1 MPVRSRYRQY
11 LKTIIQVMIPD
22 YQTVMLPLL
31 KVMSDEKTHK
41 LRELIE
47 VLQNHFQL
55 TEDEKAELL
64 PSGSQAIFDN
74 RVGWAKFYLEKA
86 GLLRT
91 EKRGSYR
98 ITEAGLN
105 FLKTSPIDLR
115 ARDLDRFQSFK
126 EFKQSI
132 VPRTEVNHADSD
144 NPDNTDSNKTPEEA
158 LEYAYQKLKND
169 LSRDLL
175 DTIKSCSP
183 GFFEK
188 LVVDMLTK
196 MGYGGSRK
204 DAGKALGKTGDGGID
219 GIIKEDKLGLD
230 TIYIQAKRW
239 ENIVPVREIRDFAG
253 ALLSK
258 KARKGI
264 FITTSYFPQSAFE
277 FVESIEHKIILI
289 DGARLT
295 DLMFEFNVG
304 LSTQSTYEVKKI
316 DSDYFEE

>member
-1 MPVRSRYRQY
+1 
-11 LKTIIQVMIPD
+11 MIPD
-22 YQTVMLPLL
+22 YQTIMLPLL
-31 KVMSDEKTHK
+31 KTMSDEKTHK

-47 VLQNHFQL
+47 ILAVHFQL
-55 TEDEKAELL
+55 SEDEKKELL

-86 GLLRT
+86 NLLKT
-91 EKRGSYR
+91 EKRGSYH
-98 ITEAGLN
+98 ITDLGQN
-105 FLKTSPIDLR
+105 FLKSNPTELRTKDLEEFK
-115 ARDLDRFQSFK
+115 AFK

-132 VPRTEVNHADSD
+132 NVKNEIDDTDQGNHE
-144 NPDNTDSNKTPEEA
+144 NGESNKTPEEA

-175 DTIKSCSP
+175 DTIKNCSP
-183 GFFEK
+183 AFFEK
-188 LVVDMLTK
+188 LVIDLLTK

-204 DAGKALGKTGDGGID
+204 DAGKALGKSGDGGID

-230 TIYIQAKRW
+230 TIFIQAKRW
-239 ENIVPVREIRDFAG
+239 ENAVPVREIRDFAG

-264 FITTSYFPQSAFE
+264 FITTSSFPQSAYQ
-277 FVESIEHKIILI
+277 FVNSIEHKIILI
-289 DGARLT
+289 DGEGLT

-304 LSTQSTYEVKKI
+304 LSTQSAYEVKKI

>member
-1 MPVRSRYRQY
+1 
-11 LKTIIQVMIPD
+11 MIPD
-22 YQTVMLPLL
+22 YQTIMLPLL
-31 KVMSDEKTHK
+31 RTMSDENTHR
-41 LRELIE
+41 LRDLIE
-47 VLQNHFQL
+47 TLSISFNL
-55 TEDEKAELL
+55 NESERNELL
-64 PSGSQAIFDN
+64 PSGTQAIFDN

-86 GLLRT
+86 NLLKT

-98 ITEAGLN
+98 ITKLGKDFIESN
-105 FLKTSPIDLR
+105 PQTLR
-115 ARDLDRFQSFK
+115 TRDLENFSAFRDFR
-126 EFKQSI
+126 QSI
-132 VPRTEVNHADSD
+132 PQRNEVENSQSETLE
-144 NPDNTDSNKTPEEA
+144 NTDSKTPEEA

-175 DTIKSCSP
+175 ETIKSCSP
-183 GFFEK
+183 AFFEK

-204 DAGKALGKTGDGGID
+204 DAGQALGKSGDGGVD

-239 ENIVPVREIRDFAG
+239 ESIVPVREIRDFAG

-264 FITTSYFPQSAFE
+264 FITTSGFPPSAFE
-277 FVESIEHKIILI
+277 FVKSIEHKIVLI
-289 DGARLT
+289 DGQQLT

-304 LSTQSTYEVKKI
+304 LSNQSTYEVKKI
-316 DSDYFEE
+316 DSDYFDE

>member
-1 MPVRSRYRQY
+1 
-11 LKTIIQVMIPD
+11 MIPD
-22 YQTVMLPLL
+22 YQTIMLPLL
-31 KVMSDEKTHK
+31 KTMSDEKTHK

-47 VLQNHFQL
+47 ILAVHFQL
-55 TEDEKAELL
+55 SEDEKKELL

-86 GLLRT
+86 NLLKT
-91 EKRGSYR
+91 EKRGSYH
-98 ITEAGLN
+98 ITDLGQN
-105 FLKTSPIDLR
+105 FLKSNPTELRTKDLEEFK
-115 ARDLDRFQSFK
+115 AFK

-132 VPRTEVNHADSD
+132 NVKNEIDDTDEGNHE
-144 NPDNTDSNKTPEEA
+144 NGESNKTPEEA

-175 DTIKSCSP
+175 DTIKNCSP
-183 GFFEK
+183 AFFEK
-188 LVVDMLTK
+188 LVIDLLTK

-204 DAGKALGKTGDGGID
+204 DAGKALGKSGDGGID

-230 TIYIQAKRW
+230 TIFIQAKRW
-239 ENIVPVREIRDFAG
+239 ENAVPVREIRDFAG

-264 FITTSYFPQSAFE
+264 FITTSSFPQSAYQ
-277 FVESIEHKIILI
+277 FVNSIEHKIILI
-289 DGARLT
+289 DGEGLT

-304 LSTQSTYEVKKI
+304 LSTQSAYEVKKI

>member
-1 MPVRSRYRQY
+1 
-11 LKTIIQVMIPD
+11 MIPD
-22 YQTVMLPLL
+22 YQNIMLPLL
-31 KVMSDEKTHK
+31 KNMSNEKTHK
-41 LRELIE
+41 LRELVEI
-47 VLQNHFQL
+47 LGDHFRL
-55 TEDEKAELL
+55 TESERKELL
-64 PSGSQAIFDN
+64 PSGTQAIFDN

-86 GLLRT
+86 SLLKT
-91 EKRGSYR
+91 EKRGQYK
-98 ITEAGLN
+98 ITELGMS
-105 FLKTSPIDLR
+105 FLKSNPTELKTKDLENFKAFR
-115 ARDLDRFQSFK
+115 EFK
-126 EFKQSI
+126 ESI
-132 VPRTEVNHADSD
+132 INKAEVENSSIE
-144 NPDNTDSNKTPEEA
+144 NTDTVKTPEEA

-175 DTIKSCSP
+175 DTIKNCSP
-183 GFFEK
+183 SFFEK
-188 LVVDMLTK
+188 LVIDMLTK

-239 ENIVPVREIRDFAG
+239 ENVVPVREIRDFAG

-264 FITTSYFPQSAFE
+264 FITTSSFPKSAYE
-277 FVESIEHKIILI
+277 FVDSIEHKIILI

-304 LSTQSTYEVKKI
+304 LSTQSSYEVKRI

>member
-1 MPVRSRYRQY
+1 
-11 LKTIIQVMIPD
+11 MIPD
-22 YQTVMLPLL
+22 YQTIMLPLL
-31 KVMSDEKTHK
+31 RTMSDEKTHK

-47 VLQNHFQL
+47 ILQNHFQL
-55 TEDEKAELL
+55 SDSDRKELL
-64 PSGSQAIFDN
+64 PSGSQAVFDN

-86 GLLRT
+86 NLLKT
-91 EKRGSYR
+91 ERRGSYR
-98 ITEAGLN
+98 ITEVGLN
-105 FLKTSPIDLR
+105 FLKSNPIELR
-115 ARDLDRFQSFK
+115 TRDLEKFK
-126 EFKQSI
+126 AFNEFRQSI
-132 VPRTEVNHADSD
+132 GPKNGAENSDTENQE
-144 NPDNTDSNKTPEEA
+144 NIDSNKTPEEA
-158 LEYAYQKLKND
+158 LEYAYLKLKND

-183 GFFEK
+183 TFFEK
-188 LVVDMLTK
+188 LVIDMLTK

-239 ENIVPVREIRDFAG
+239 ENVVPVREIRDFAG

-264 FITTSYFPQSAFE
+264 FITTSSFPQSAYE
-277 FVESIEHKIILI
+277 FVDSIEHKIILI
-289 DGARLT
+289 DGGRLT

-304 LSTQSTYEVKKI
+304 LSTQSTYDVKRI
-316 DSDYFEE
+316 DSDYFDE

>member
-1 MPVRSRYRQY
+1 
-11 LKTIIQVMIPD
+11 MIPD
-22 YQTVMLPLL
+22 YQTIMLPLL
-31 KVMSDEKTHK
+31 KTMSDKKTHK

-47 VLQNHFQL
+47 ILSVHFNL
-55 TEDEKAELL
+55 TDDERKELL

-86 GLLRT
+86 NLLKT
-91 EKRGSYR
+91 EKRGSYH
-98 ITEAGLN
+98 ITELGLN
-105 FLKTSPIDLR
+105 FLKSNPKELRTKDLENFK
-115 ARDLDRFQSFK
+115 AFK

-132 VPRTEVNHADSD
+132 TVKNETESSEQENQE
-144 NPDNTDSNKTPEEA
+144 NEESNKTPEEA
-158 LEYAYQKLKND
+158 LEYAYLKLKND

-175 DTIKSCSP
+175 DTIKGCSP
-183 GFFEK
+183 EFFEK
-188 LVVDMLTK
+188 LVIDMLTK

-239 ENIVPVREIRDFAG
+239 ENTVPVREIRDFAG

-264 FITTSYFPQSAFE
+264 FITTSNFPKSAFD

-289 DGARLT
+289 DGERLT

-304 LSTQSTYEVKKI
+304 LSTQSIYELKRI

>member
-1 MPVRSRYRQY
+1 
-11 LKTIIQVMIPD
+11 MIPD
-22 YQTVMLPLL
+22 YQTIMLPLL
-31 KVMSDEKTHK
+31 KVISDKELHSLRQLVEILQSHFELSESEK
-41 LRELIE
+41 L
-47 VLQNHFQL
+47 
-55 TEDEKAELL
+55 ELL
-64 PSGSQAIFDN
+64 PSGTQAIFDN

-86 GLLRT
+86 GLLKT
-91 EKRGSYR
+91 EKRGYYR
-98 ITEAGLN
+98 VTESGLE
-105 FLKTSPIDLR
+105 FLKTNPNNLR
-115 ARDLDRFQSFK
+115 TRDLDRFKSFK
-126 EFKQSI
+126 DFKQSI
-132 VPRTEVNHADSD
+132 PKNNDETINSGTSDDVDS
-144 NPDNTDSNKTPEEA
+144 SKTPEEA
-158 LEYAYQKLKND
+158 LEYAYLKLKND

-183 GFFEK
+183 SFFEK

-204 DAGKALGKTGDGGID
+204 DAGRALGKTGDGGID

-239 ENIVPVREIRDFAG
+239 ENVVPVREIRDFAG

-295 DLMFEFNVG
+295 ELMFEFNVG
-304 LSTQSTYEVKKI
+304 LSTQSLYEVKKI
-316 DSDYFEE
+316 DTDYFVE

>member
-1 MPVRSRYRQY
+1 
-11 LKTIIQVMIPD
+11 MIPD
-22 YQTVMLPLL
+22 YQTIMLPLL
-31 KVMSDEKTHK
+31 KTMSDDKTHR

-47 VLQNHFQL
+47 ILQNHFHL
-55 TEDEKAELL
+55 SDSDKKELL

-86 GLLRT
+86 NLLKT

-98 ITEAGLN
+98 ITDVGMK
-105 FLKTSPIDLR
+105 FLQSNPTELR
-115 ARDLDRFQSFK
+115 TRDLEKFK
-126 EFKQSI
+126 AFNEFRQSI
-132 VPRTEVNHADSD
+132 GSKNETENSD
-144 NPDNTDSNKTPEEA
+144 NLSQENLDSNKTPEEA
-158 LEYAYQKLKND
+158 LEYAYLKLKND

-183 GFFEK
+183 SFFEK

-264 FITTSYFPQSAFE
+264 FITTSSFPQSAYE
-277 FVESIEHKIILI
+277 FVNSIEHRIILI
-289 DGARLT
+289 DGTRLT
-295 DLMFEFNVG
+295 ELMFEFNVG
-304 LSTQSTYEVKKI
+304 LSTQSTYDVKKI
-316 DSDYFEE
+316 DSDYFDE